1 MSKEGKKIYDFC
13 SSLFGINRSITGDGV
28 RQTLGLIQKQ
38 IQSNLDVTE
47 IESKTKCFDWHI
59 PLEWNVKDAFIEDLS
74 GNRIIDFK
82 KNNVHLMGYSIPV
95 DKKISLTELKN
106 HLYSISDMPNAIPYI
121 TSYYQKNWGFCISEN
136 QRKNINEDFYH
147 VKIDASLEKGS
158 LTYGEV
164 LISGKSKKEI
174 VFSTYICHPSLANDN
189 LSGPS
194 LATFLIK
201 YLEKAKKPKY
211 SYRFIFIPETIGAVA
226 YLHKNL
232 ELMRRRTKA
241 GFILTCVGDD
251 LCYSFLESKFKN
263 SIADQVA
270 RHVLDKM
277 NIEYKLY
284 SFLDRGSDER
294 QYSSPGID
302 IPFCSVMR
310 SKYGEFDE
318 YHTSLD
324 NLDFIS
330 PTGFQGSFDLYT
342 KIIDIFEKNNTYKNL
357 VLCEPQLGK
366 RGLYPQIST
375 KKTINEVKNLKNL
388 IAYSDGHNSLLEI
401 ADIMNVP
408 IWELYSLTEKLVKAK
423 LIEKV
428 DG

>member
-1 MSKEGKKIYDFC
+1 M
-13 SSLFGINRSITGDGV
+13 L
-28 RQTLGLIQKQ
+28 
-38 IQSNLDVTE
+38 
-47 IESKTKCFDWHI
+47 
-59 PLEWNVKDAFIEDLS
+59 
-74 GNRIIDFK
+74 
-82 KNNVHLMGYSIPV
+82 
-95 DKKISLTELKN
+95 
-106 HLYSISDMPNAIPYI
+106 
-121 TSYYQKNWGFCISEN
+121 
-136 QRKNINEDFYH
+136 
-147 VKIDASLEKGS
+147 
-158 LTYGEV
+158 
-164 LISGKSKKEI
+164 
-174 VFSTYICHPSLANDN
+174 
-189 LSGPS
+189 
-194 LATFLIK
+194 
-201 YLEKAKKPKY
+201 
-211 SYRFIFIPETIGAVA
+211 FIF
-226 YLHKNL
+226 
-232 ELMRRRTKA
+232 
-241 GFILTCVGDD
+241 
-251 LCYSFLESKFKN
+251 ESKFKN

-277 NIEYKLY
+277 NIDYKLY
-284 SFLDRGSDER
+284 SFLERGSDER

-330 PTGFQGSFDLYT
+330 PTGFQGSFDLHT

-375 KKTINEVKNLKNL
+375 KKTLSEVKNLKNL
-388 IAYSDGHNSLLEI
+388 SAYSDGHKSLLEI

-428 DG
+428 DE